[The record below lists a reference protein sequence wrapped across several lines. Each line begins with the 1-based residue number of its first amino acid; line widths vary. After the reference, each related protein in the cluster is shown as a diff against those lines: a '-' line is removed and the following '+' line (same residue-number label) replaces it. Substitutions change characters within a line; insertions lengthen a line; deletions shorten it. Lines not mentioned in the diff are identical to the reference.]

1 MVTPMPHQMP
11 LRRSLLLALSLL
23 SACAASGP
31 SADAVAKGPDTVVST
46 GTTVT
51 ATPRPRRRA
60 PVPSTSAALLT
71 GRFAAKQGDLDTAA
85 RAYQRAL
92 GGDMDNEELRAQAFV
107 TSLLAGRPEAERLA
121 GLLGRNQAAQLV
133 LAGRDARAGNWG
145 QAEARFSGMPREG
158 VSDMLRPLLIAWSQL
173 GKGQPDA
180 ALATMQPLV
189 DSQRFRA
196 VYAMH
201 AAMMADMSDRK
212 AHAARLYRTA
222 ETELAGAT
230 HIQLT
235 RDLASWKARQ
245 GEKAE
250 AEAMLRA
257 MAEGNDD
264 LSVAL
269 PALIAEMATP
279 QARNAADG
287 LAETYVAFATL
298 MRGPETTEFAMILT
312 RLALQ
317 LRPDM
322 AVARLMAAEIAA
334 GSKRPETGLELLAQ
348 VRTDDPLYPMV
359 QMRRARL
366 LQRMDRI
373 DEALA
378 LLDDLARAHP
388 RQPEPWGLKG
398 DVLRV
403 ARRFPEAVVAYDK
416 AIALLGP
423 EQASHWALYYDRGI
437 ALERSQQWEKAEADF
452 LKALAFMP
460 NQPFVLNYLAYSWT
474 ERDKNLVQAREMLER
489 AVKQRPNDG
498 AMIDSLGWVMLRQ
511 GDVPAAVR
519 LLERASELEPG
530 DATVVGHLGDAYWA
544 DNRRL
549 EAVFQWRRAL
559 NLKPDPEENTRIEGR
574 LREAEKALGMAH

>member
-1 MVTPMPHQMP
+1 M
-11 LRRSLLLALSLL
+11 LLAVSLL
-23 SACAASGP
+23 SACAAAGP
-31 SADAVAKGPDTVVST
+31 APDAAPTGPDTVVST
-46 GTTVT
+46 GSTVT

-71 GRFAAKQGDLDTAA
+71 GRFAANQGDLDTAA

-121 GLLGRNQAAQLV
+121 GLLARNQAAQLV
-133 LAGRDARAGNWG
+133 LAGRDARAGNWS
-145 QAEARFSGMPREG
+145 QAEARFSGLPREG
-158 VSDMLRPLLIAWSQL
+158 VSDMIRPLLIAWSQL

-189 DSQRFRA
+189 DSRRFRA
-196 VYAMH
+196 VYAMQ
-201 AAMMADMSDRK
+201 AATMADLSDRK
-212 AHAARLYRTA
+212 AYAARLYRTA
-222 ETELAGAT
+222 ETELGEAT
-230 HIQLT
+230 HIQFS

-245 GEKAE
+245 GDKASAE
-250 AEAMLRA
+250 ALLRA
-257 MAEGNDD
+257 MAQGNDD

-269 PALIAEMATP
+269 PSLIADMATP
-279 QARNAADG
+279 QVRTATDG

-298 MRGPETTEFAMILT
+298 MRGPETAEFAMILT

-322 AVARLMAAEIAA
+322 AVARLVAAEIAA
-334 GSKRPETGLELLAQ
+334 AGKRPETGLELLAQ

-366 LQRMDRI
+366 LQRLDRV
-373 DEALA
+373 DEALV
-378 LLDDLARAHP
+378 LLDDLARAYP

-398 DVLRV
+398 DILRV

-423 EQASHWALYYDRGI
+423 DEATHWSLYYDRGI
-437 ALERSQQWEKAEADF
+437 ALERSRQWEKAEADF
-452 LKALAFMP
+452 LKALSFMP
-460 NQPFVLNYLAYSWT
+460 DQPFVLNYLAYSWT
-474 ERDKNLVQAREMLER
+474 ERNENLPQAREMIER

-498 AMIDSLGWVMLRQ
+498 AMVDSLGWVMLRM
-511 GDVPAAVR
+511 GDVAGAVR
-519 LLERASELEPG
+519 MLERASELEPG
-530 DATVVGHLGDAYWA
+530 DATVIGHLGDAYWA
-544 DNRRL
+544 DGRRL

-559 NLKPDPEENTRIEGR
+559 NLKPDPEEKSRIEGR